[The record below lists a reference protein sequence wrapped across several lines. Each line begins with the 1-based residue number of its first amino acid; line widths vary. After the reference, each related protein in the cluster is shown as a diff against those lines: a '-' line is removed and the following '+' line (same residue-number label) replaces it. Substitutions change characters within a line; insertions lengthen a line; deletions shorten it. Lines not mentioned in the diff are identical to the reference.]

1 MWNVAQ
7 GWANE
12 RTYFQN
18 WNQNIFY
25 KLSWPCRG
33 LAANGHDRGYHSLFT
48 SFLSA
53 LHVDVTFCVLHEGL
67 IIQLPGLRKLKQFPE
82 SLGQDSRSKVQ
93 RGTGCGHVFTVSSQ
107 MCVFNSVPTR
117 NNRTEH
123 FKNASVMKDKQ
134 RLRNGFR
141 LKEIKGTWQTNT
153 VHDPWLHLE
162 EGSGSFSKGYDWGN
176 WQNSTMECLL
186 DHSVMPKLNLNM
198 ILVLIQDTNGQWPD
212 HM

>member
-67 IIQLPGLRKLKQFPE
+67 IIQLPGLHKLKQFPE

-134 RLRNGFR
+134 RLRNCSR
-141 LKEIKGTWQTNT
+141 LKEIKG
-153 VHDPWLHLE
+153 HD
-162 EGSGSFSKGYDWGN
+162 K
-176 WQNSTMECLL
+176 QIQC
-186 DHSVMPKLNLNM
+186 M
-198 ILVLIQDTNGQWPD
+198 ILDCIWRRGVEVSLKDMIGATGKIQLWSVC
-212 HM
+212 